1 MRVLVDTGQQKKKH
15 ELKHNCLKALGAELL
30 VVPLPVGDYVLENE
44 KVADVLRRKQERG
57 VAVKKLDLQGTYRV
71 SVDTKRNIQEIV
83 GNICGKEHG
92 RFRDECILAKN
103 NNIKLYVLVENE
115 DGVSC
120 LSDLCGWENPRAK
133 MKRWSTGPNG
143 RREKAFISPNATKG
157 ETLAKAM
164 ATMQEKYG
172 VEFLFCRPEE
182 TGQRILELLHT
193 ENDQES

>member
-57 VAVKKLDLQGTYRV
+57 VAVKKIDLQGTYRV

-120 LSDLCGWENPRAK
+120 LSDLCGWEKSPCKDEEMVYGGKWTA
-133 MKRWSTGPNG
+133 
-143 RREKAFISPNATKG
+143 REGFYKS
-157 ETLAKAM
+157 
-164 ATMQEKYG
+164 
-172 VEFLFCRPEE
+172 
-182 TGQRILELLHT
+182 
-193 ENDQES
+193 